1 VLTITPEISICS
13 GRKLVKAVEPAVHMS
28 EPKRRPPF
36 FLRPWF
42 TVPVI
47 ILIALIGIG
56 AALGLQFIRKYEAK
70 AAEFDLG
77 KLDSVESASVV
88 YDRYG
93 KEFGKIFIQN
103 REQVPIDQIS
113 PFLVDAVVSAEDNRF
128 YEHSGVDFLG
138 IFRAMLKNTKA
149 GRIRQGASTVT
160 QQLARNVFDLRDRT
174 YDRKIL
180 EVFLAMRIERSL
192 SKTKIMELYLNRVYL
207 GGGLYGAQA
216 AAKGYFAKPAKD
228 LSVGEAAMLA
238 ALLKSPNNLSPW
250 HNLEAATEERDFV
263 LTRMVE
269 EHKIAPQVADDA
281 KREPLV
287 VQPKTN
293 IVSQSY
299 AIDLIR
305 QQVQGQIGLE
315 SIESQG
321 YRIYTTLDPVL
332 ERTAEDSLRR
342 ELNKVEALPD
352 YQHQKYADYTSFL
365 KNWKSTH
372 TGPGSPPL
380 PEYLQ
385 GAVVAV
391 DNQTG
396 GIMALVGGRDFAQSE
411 YDRALQS
418 KRPPG
423 TAFTPLVF
431 CAALEKGIFPG
442 SLFEDMPLD
451 NRQVM
456 IGGTTGI
463 LGEWGVERADNRYEG
478 AIPMRR
484 VFALSKNAATV
495 RVGVEAGVESV
506 LRLAKRA
513 GIQDDLRPYPAT
525 FLGSS
530 EVTLADLVTSYTMF
544 PGNGSRPE
552 RLTLVT
558 RIQTQDGRE
567 IYRSESKRVS
577 VIEPGVAFEMH
588 SFLTEVLQTGTA
600 SNARQ
605 QFGLQQFP
613 AAGKTGTSYNFTD
626 LWFVGYDSAI
636 TCGVWAG
643 FDKPQTIFRGAFSN
657 QIVLPVW
664 TDILNASLAN
674 RPPRELGRP
683 IDLKRVEVCLDT
695 GLPASPKCMLSTAAD
710 PWLPARKGTFFE
722 FSTARQ
728 SPKETCWVHGDDTRS
743 FVRRL
748 RTQDAPRATSA
759 TDSAQLTPVLM
770 REATV
775 LGDDPYQS
783 VKPRQKEPAQL
794 AQSGKPDWTPA
805 PRALPVDKP
814 VPEVRRAEP
823 VGPLDRQ
830 QQPPPVDLPT
840 PPPVD
845 LNDDP
850 TNL

>member
-1 VLTITPEISICS
+1 
-13 GRKLVKAVEPAVHMS
+13 MS

-42 TVPVI
+42 TVPLVI
-47 ILIALIGIG
+47 LLVLIGIG
-56 AALGLQFIRKYEAK
+56 VWLGYGFIRKYEAK
-70 AAEFDLG
+70 AADYDLA
-77 KLDSVESASVV
+77 KLESVESASVV
-88 YDRYG
+88 YDRDG

-103 REQVPIDQIS
+103 REQATLDQIS
-113 PFLVDAVVSAEDNRF
+113 PYLVDAVVAAEDNRF
-128 YEHSGVDFLG
+128 YEHSGVDLLG
-138 IFRAMLKNTKA
+138 IFRAMLKNTQA
-149 GRIRQGASTVT
+149 GRIRQGASTIT

-180 EVFLAMRIERSL
+180 EVFLAMRIERSVP
-192 SKTKIMELYLNRVYL
+192 KAKIMELYLNRVYL

-216 AAKGYFAKPAKD
+216 ASKGYFGKPAKD

-238 ALLKSPNNLSPW
+238 ALLKSPNNFSPW
-250 HNLEAATEERDFV
+250 RNLEAATQERDFV
-263 LTRMVE
+263 LSRMVE
-269 EHKIAPQVADDA
+269 EHKIPQQVAEEA
-281 KREPLV
+281 RREPLV
-287 VQPKTN
+287 VRPKTN

-305 QQVQGQIGLE
+305 QQAQGEIGLE

-321 YRIYTTLDPVL
+321 YRIYTALDPGL
-332 ERTAEDSLRR
+332 QKTAEESLRR
-342 ELNKVEALPD
+342 ELDKVEARPD
-352 YQHQKYADYTSFL
+352 YAHQKYADYTSFL

-372 TGPGSPPL
+372 SGSPPL
-380 PEYLQ
+380 PEYMQ

-391 DNQTG
+391 DNRTG
-396 GIMALVGGRDFAQSE
+396 GILALVGGRDFAQSE

-431 CAALEKGIFPG
+431 SAALGKGLFPG
-442 SLFEDMPLD
+442 ALFDDMPID

-478 AIPMRR
+478 AIPLRR
-484 VFALSKNAATV
+484 IFALSKNAATV
-495 RVGVEAGVESV
+495 RVGIEAGLDSV
-506 LRLAKRA
+506 LQLAKKA

-530 EVTLADLVTSYTMF
+530 ELTLADLVTSYTIF

-552 RLTLVT
+552 HLMLVT
-558 RIQTQDGRE
+558 KIETQDGRE
-567 IYRSESKRVS
+567 IYHAESRRVP
-577 VIEPGVAFEMH
+577 VIDPAVAFEMH
-588 SFLTEVLQTGTA
+588 SFLTETLLTGTA
-600 SNARQ
+600 ANARP
-605 QFGLQQFP
+605 QFGLQEFP

-626 LWFVGYDSAI
+626 LWFVGYDSEI

-664 TDILNASLAN
+664 TDIMNASTKKQ
-674 RPPRELGRP
+674 PPRELGRP

-695 GLPASPKCMLSTAAD
+695 GLPASLKCMLSTAAD
-710 PWLPARKGTFFE
+710 AWTPPRKGTIFE
-722 FSTARQ
+722 FSTAKQ
-728 SPKETCWVHGDDTRS
+728 LPKETCWLHGDDTRS
-743 FVRRL
+743 FVRSL
-748 RTQDAPRATSA
+748 RTQDAPRATNA
-759 TDSAQLTPVLM
+759 KDSAQLTPVIM
-770 REATV
+770 REATL

-783 VKPRQKEPAQL
+783 VKPKPKEQGQL
-794 AQSGKPDWTPA
+794 AQSGKPGWTPA

-814 VPEVRRAEP
+814 APEVRRAEP
-823 VGPLDRQ
+823 AGPLDRQ
-830 QQPPPVDLPT
+830 RQPPPIDLPT
-840 PPPVD
+840 PPPID

>member
-1 VLTITPEISICS
+1 
-13 GRKLVKAVEPAVHMS
+13 VKAVEAAEHMS
-28 EPKRRPPF
+28 ELRRRPPF
-36 FLRPWF
+36 FLQPWF
-42 TVPVI
+42 TVPAI
-47 ILIALIGIG
+47 ILIVLIGIG
-56 AALGLQFIRKYEAK
+56 AWLGQGFIRKYEEK

-103 REQVPIDQIS
+103 REQVTLDRIS
-113 PFLVDAVVSAEDNRF
+113 PYLVDAVISAEDNRF
-128 YEHSGVDFLG
+128 YEHRGVDFVG
-138 IFRAMLKNTKA
+138 IFRAMLKNTQA
-149 GRIRQGASTVT
+149 GRIRQGASTIT
-160 QQLARNVFDLRDRT
+160 QQLARNAFDLRDRT

-180 EVFLAMRIERSL
+180 EVFLAIRIERSMP
-192 SKTKIMELYLNRVYL
+192 KTKIMELYLNRVYL

-216 AAKGYFAKPAKD
+216 AAKGYFGKPAKD
-228 LSVGEAAMLA
+228 VSVGEAAMLA

-250 HNLEAATEERDFV
+250 RNLEAARQERDFV
-263 LTRMVE
+263 LTRMFE
-269 EHKIAPQVADDA
+269 ENKIPQELAERTKA
-281 KREPLV
+281 EPLV
-287 VQPKTN
+287 VQPRTN

-315 SIESQG
+315 SIVSQG
-321 YRIYTTLDPVL
+321 YRIYTTLDQVL
-332 ERTAEDSLRR
+332 QRTAEDSLRR
-342 ELNKVEALPD
+342 ELDNVETRAD

-391 DNQTG
+391 DNRTG

-423 TAFTPLVF
+423 TAFVPLVF
-431 CAALEKGIFPG
+431 AAALQKGVFPG

-463 LGEWGVERADNRYEG
+463 LGEWGVERSDNRYEG
-478 AIPMRR
+478 SAPMRR
-484 VFALSKNAATV
+484 IFALSKNAATV
-495 RVGVEAGVESV
+495 RVGVEAGLDTV
-506 LRLAKRA
+506 LQLAKKA

-552 RLTLVT
+552 HLMLVT
-558 RIQTQDGRE
+558 RIETQDGRE
-567 IYRSESKRVS
+567 IYRSEPKRVP

-588 SFLTEVLQTGTA
+588 SFLSEVLQTGTA

-605 QFGLQQFP
+605 QFGLQRFP
-613 AAGKTGTSYNFTD
+613 AAGKTGTAYNFTD
-626 LWFVGYDSAI
+626 LWFVGYDSEI

-657 QIVLPVW
+657 QIALAVW
-664 TDILNASLAN
+664 TEIMNASLAN
-674 RPPRELGRP
+674 QPPRELGRP

-695 GLPASPKCMLSTAAD
+695 GLPASPKCMLSTVAD

-722 FSTARQ
+722 FSTAKQ
-728 SPKETCWVHGDDTRS
+728 LPKETCWLHGDDTRS
-743 FVRRL
+743 FVRSL
-748 RTQDAPRATSA
+748 RTEDAPRATSA
-759 TDSAQLTPVLM
+759 KDSGQFTPVLM

-775 LGDDPYQS
+775 LGDDPYQC
-783 VKPRQKEPAQL
+783 VKPKQKEPTQL
-794 AQSGKPDWTPA
+794 AQSGKPSWTPA

-814 VPEVRRAEP
+814 APEVRRAEP

-830 QQPPPVDLPT
+830 QQPPPLDMPT
-840 PPPVD
+840 PPAVD

>member
-1 VLTITPEISICS
+1 M
-13 GRKLVKAVEPAVHMS
+13 KAVEAAVHMS
-28 EPKRRPPF
+28 EPRRRRPF

-42 TVPVI
+42 AVLAG
-47 ILIALIGIG
+47 ILVVLSGIG
-56 AALGLQFIRKYEAK
+56 ALLGLGFVRKYEAK

-77 KLDSVESASVV
+77 KLESVESASVI

-103 REQVPIDQIS
+103 REQVSLDQIS
-113 PFLVDAVVSAEDNRF
+113 PYLVDAVVAAEDNRF
-128 YEHSGVDFLG
+128 YEHSGVDLFG
-138 IFRAMLKNTKA
+138 IFRAMLKNTQA

-180 EVFLAMRIERSL
+180 EVFLAMRIERTMP
-192 SKTKIMELYLNRVYL
+192 KAKIMELYLNRVYL

-216 AAKGYFAKPAKD
+216 AAKGYFGKPAKD

-250 HNLEAATEERDFV
+250 HNLEAATQERDFV

-269 EHKIAPQVADDA
+269 ENKIPYKIAEQA
-281 KREPLV
+281 KREPLI

-293 IVSQSY
+293 ISQSY
-299 AIDLIR
+299 AIDLIH

-332 ERTAEDSLRR
+332 QRTAEDSLRR
-342 ELNKVEALPD
+342 ELDKVESRPD
-352 YQHQKYADYTSFL
+352 YSHQKYADYTSFL
-365 KNWKSTH
+365 KTWKSTH
-372 TGPGSPPL
+372 SGPGSPPL

-385 GAVVAV
+385 GAVIVI
-391 DNQTG
+391 DNRTG
-396 GIMALVGGRDFAQSE
+396 GIMALLGGRDFSQSE
-411 YDRALQS
+411 YDRVLQS

-423 TAFTPLVF
+423 QAFSPLVF
-431 CAALEKGIFPG
+431 SAALEKGIFPG
-442 SLFEDMPLD
+442 ALFEDMPLD

-484 VFALSKNAATV
+484 IFALSKNAATV
-495 RVGVEAGVESV
+495 RVGVEAGLDNV
-506 LRLAKRA
+506 LQLAKKA

-530 EVTLADLVTSYTMF
+530 EVTLADLVTAYTMY

-552 RLTLVT
+552 HLMLVT
-558 RIQTQDGRE
+558 RIETQDGRE
-567 IYRSESKRVS
+567 IYRAEPKRIA
-577 VIEPGVAFEMH
+577 VIDPAVAFETH
-588 SFLTEVLQTGTA
+588 SFLTEVMETGTG

-605 QFGLQQFP
+605 QFGLQEFP

-636 TCGVWAG
+636 SCGVWAG
-643 FDKPQTIFRGAFSN
+643 FDKPQTIYRGAFSN

-664 TDILNASLAN
+664 TDIMNASLAN
-674 RPPRELGRP
+674 QPPRELGRP

-695 GLPASPKCMLSTAAD
+695 GLPASPKCMLSTIAD
-710 PWLPARKGTFFE
+710 PWLPPRKGTFFE
-722 FSTARQ
+722 FSTAKQ
-728 SPKETCWVHGDDTRS
+728 LPKETCWLHGDDTRS
-743 FVRRL
+743 FVRSL
-748 RTQDAPRATSA
+748 RSQDAPRATSA
-759 TDSAQLTPVLM
+759 KDTAQLTPVLM

-783 VKPRQKEPAQL
+783 VKPKPKEPTQL
-794 AQSGKPDWTPA
+794 AQSGKPEWTPA

-840 PPPVD
+840 PPEVD

>member
-1 VLTITPEISICS
+1 
-13 GRKLVKAVEPAVHMS
+13 MS
-28 EPKRRPPF
+28 EPKRRPSF

-42 TVPVI
+42 AIPLL
-47 ILIALIGIG
+47 ILFVLIGGG
-56 AALGLQFIRKYEAK
+56 AWFGLEFVKKYEKK

-77 KLDSVESASVV
+77 KLDAVESASVV

-93 KEFGKIFIQN
+93 EFFGKIFIQN
-103 REQVPIDQIS
+103 REQVNLDQIS
-113 PFLVDAVVSAEDNRF
+113 PYLVDAVIAEEDNRF
-128 YEHSGVDFLG
+128 YEHSGVDFYG
-138 IFRAMLKNTKA
+138 IFRALIKNTQA

-180 EVFLAMRIERSL
+180 EVFLAMRIERSVP
-192 SKTKIMELYLNRVYL
+192 KNKIMELYLNRVYF
-207 GGGLYGAQA
+207 GGGLYGAEA
-216 AAKGYFAKPAKD
+216 ASKGYFGKPAKD

-250 HNLEAATEERDFV
+250 HNLEAATQERDFV

-269 EHKIAPQVADDA
+269 EHKISQKVGDEA

-332 ERTAEDSLRR
+332 QRTAEDSLRR

-396 GIMALVGGRDFAQSE
+396 GIMALVGARDFAQSE

-478 AIPMRR
+478 SIPMRR
-484 VFALSKNAATV
+484 IFALSMISASV
-495 RVGVEAGVESV
+495 RV
-506 LRLAKRA
+506 
-513 GIQDDLRPYPAT
+513 
-525 FLGSS
+525 
-530 EVTLADLVTSYTMF
+530 
-544 PGNGSRPE
+544 
-552 RLTLVT
+552 
-558 RIQTQDGRE
+558 
-567 IYRSESKRVS
+567 
-577 VIEPGVAFEMH
+577 
-588 SFLTEVLQTGTA
+588 
-600 SNARQ
+600 
-605 QFGLQQFP
+605 
-613 AAGKTGTSYNFTD
+613 
-626 LWFVGYDSAI
+626 
-636 TCGVWAG
+636 
-643 FDKPQTIFRGAFSN
+643 
-657 QIVLPVW
+657 
-664 TDILNASLAN
+664 
-674 RPPRELGRP
+674 
-683 IDLKRVEVCLDT
+683 VC
-695 GLPASPKCMLSTAAD
+695 
-710 PWLPARKGTFFE
+710 
-722 FSTARQ
+722 
-728 SPKETCWVHGDDTRS
+728 V
-743 FVRRL
+743 
-748 RTQDAPRATSA
+748 
-759 TDSAQLTPVLM
+759 
-770 REATV
+770 
-775 LGDDPYQS
+775 
-783 VKPRQKEPAQL
+783 
-794 AQSGKPDWTPA
+794 
-805 PRALPVDKP
+805 
-814 VPEVRRAEP
+814 
-823 VGPLDRQ
+823 
-830 QQPPPVDLPT
+830 
-840 PPPVD
+840 
-845 LNDDP
+845 
-850 TNL
+850 

>member
-1 VLTITPEISICS
+1 M
-13 GRKLVKAVEPAVHMS
+13 KAVEAAEHMMS
-28 EPKRRPPF
+28 EPIRRPPF

-42 TVPVI
+42 TVPAIV
-47 ILIALIGIG
+47 LIVLIGIG
-56 AALGLQFIRKYEAK
+56 VWLGLGFIHRYEAK

-77 KLDSVESASVV
+77 KLESVESASVV

-103 REQVPIDQIS
+103 REQVSLDQIS
-113 PFLVDAVVSAEDNRF
+113 PYLVDAVVAAEDNRF
-128 YEHSGVDFLG
+128 YEHSGVDLFG
-138 IFRAMLKNTKA
+138 IFRAMLKNTQA

-180 EVFLAMRIERSL
+180 EVFLAIRIERTMP
-192 SKTKIMELYLNRVYL
+192 KTKIMELYLNRVYL

-216 AAKGYFAKPAKD
+216 AAKGYFGKPAKD
-228 LSVGEAAMLA
+228 LGVGEAAMLA

-250 HNLEAATEERDFV
+250 HNLEAATQERDFV

-269 EHKIAPQVADDA
+269 EHKITQEVAEAA
-281 KREPLV
+281 KRVPLLV
-287 VQPKTN
+287 LPKTGV
-293 IVSQSY
+293 VSQSY
-299 AIDLIR
+299 AIDQIH
-305 QQVQGQIGLE
+305 QQVQGKVGLE

-332 ERTAEDSLRR
+332 QRTAEDSLRR
-342 ELNKVEALPD
+342 ELSKVEAQPD

-372 TGPGSPPL
+372 AGPGSPPL

-391 DNQTG
+391 DNRTG
-396 GIMALVGGRDFAQSE
+396 GIMALVGGRDFVQSE
-411 YDRALQS
+411 YDRVLQS

-423 TAFTPLVF
+423 SAFIPLVF
-431 CAALEKGIFPG
+431 SAALAKGVFPG

-463 LGEWGVERADNRYEG
+463 LGEWGVERPDNRYEG
-478 AIPMRR
+478 AMPMRR
-484 VFALSKNAATV
+484 ILALSKNAATV
-495 RVGVEAGVESV
+495 RVGVEAGLDSV
-506 LRLAKRA
+506 LQLAKKA

-530 EVTLADLVTSYTMF
+530 EVTLGDLVTSYTMF

-552 RLTLVT
+552 HLMLVT
-558 RIQTQDGRE
+558 RIETQDGRE
-567 IYRSESKRVS
+567 IYRAESKRVS

-588 SFLTEVLQTGTA
+588 SFLTEVMQTGTA
-600 SNARQ
+600 SNAKQ

-613 AAGKTGTSYNFTD
+613 VAGKTGTSYNFTD

-657 QIVLPVW
+657 QIVLPIW
-664 TDILNASLAN
+664 TDIMNASFAN
-674 RPPRELGRP
+674 QPPRELGRP

-695 GLPASPKCMLSTAAD
+695 GLPASPKCMLSTVAD
-710 PWLPARKGTFFE
+710 PWTPPRKGTFFE
-722 FSTARQ
+722 FSTAKQ
-728 SPKETCWVHGDDTRS
+728 LPKETCWLHGDDTRS
-743 FVRRL
+743 FVHNL
-748 RTQDAPRATSA
+748 RTQDVPRATSA
-759 TDSAQLTPVLM
+759 KDSAQITPVLI

-783 VKPRQKEPAQL
+783 VKPKQKEPEQL
-794 AQSGKPDWTPA
+794 AQSSKPSWTPA

-814 VPEVRRAEP
+814 PTEVRRAEP

-830 QQPPPVDLPT
+830 PQPPPLDLPT

>member
-1 VLTITPEISICS
+1 
-13 GRKLVKAVEPAVHMS
+13 MS
-28 EPKRRPPF
+28 EPKRRPSF

-42 TVPVI
+42 TIPLSLLLVLLGV
-47 ILIALIGIG
+47 G
-56 AALGLQFIRKYEAK
+56 AWFGFDFVKKYEKK

-77 KLDSVESASVV
+77 KLDAVESASVV

-93 KEFGKIFIQN
+93 QLFGKIFIQN
-103 REQVPIDQIS
+103 REQVGLDQIS
-113 PFLVDAVVSAEDNRF
+113 PYLVDAVIAAEDNRF
-128 YEHSGVDFLG
+128 YEHKGVDLFG
-138 IFRAMLKNTKA
+138 IFRALLKNTRA

-192 SKTKIMELYLNRVYL
+192 SKSKIMELYLNRVYL
-207 GGGLYGAQA
+207 GGGLYGAEA
-216 AAKGYFAKPAKD
+216 ASKGYFGKPAKD

-250 HNLEAATEERDFV
+250 HNLEAATQERNFV
-263 LTRMVE
+263 LTRMLE
-269 EHKIAPQVADDA
+269 ERKITARVAEEA
-281 KREPLV
+281 QQQPLTV
-287 VQPKTN
+287 LPKSN

-305 QQVQGQIGLE
+305 QQAQGQIGLE

-332 ERTAEDSLRR
+332 QRTAEESLRR
-342 ELNKVEALPD
+342 ELNNVEEQPD
-352 YQHQKYADYTSFL
+352 YQHQRYAEYTNFL
-365 KNWKSTH
+365 KSWKSTH
-372 TGPGSPPL
+372 TAPGSPPV

-391 DNQTG
+391 DNRTG
-396 GIMALVGGRDFAQSE
+396 GILALVGGRDFAQSE
-411 YDRALQS
+411 YDRALQA
-418 KRPPG
+418 KRPAG

-431 CAALEKGIFPG
+431 TAALEKGVFPG
-442 SLFEDMPLD
+442 SLFEDAPLD

-456 IGGTTGI
+456 IGGMTGI

-478 AIPMRR
+478 PLPMRKI
-484 VFALSKNAATV
+484 FALSKNAATV
-495 RVGVEAGVESV
+495 RVGVEAGVDAV
-506 LRLAKRA
+506 LKLAKAA

-530 EVTLADLVTSYTMF
+530 DITLADLVTAYTMF

-552 RLTLVT
+552 RLMLVA
-558 RIQTQDGRE
+558 RIETQDGRE
-567 IYRSESKRVS
+567 IYSSEPKRVK
-577 VIEPGVAFEMH
+577 VIDPGIAFEMH
-588 SFLTEVLQTGTA
+588 SFLTEVMETGTA

-605 QFGLQQFP
+605 QFGLKQFP
-613 AAGKTGTSYNFTD
+613 AAGKTGTAYNFTD
-626 LWFVGYDSAI
+626 VWFLGYDSEI

-643 FDKPQTIFRGAFSN
+643 FDKPQPIFRGAFSN
-657 QIVLPVW
+657 QIALPVW
-664 TDILNASLAN
+664 TDIMNASLAKQ
-674 RPPRELGRP
+674 PPRELGRP

-695 GLPASPKCMLSTAAD
+695 GLPASPKCMLTTVAD
-710 PWLPARKGTFFE
+710 PWLPPRKGTFFE
-722 FSTARQ
+722 FSIAKQ
-728 SPKETCWVHGDDTRS
+728 LPKETCWLHGDDTRS
-743 FVRRL
+743 FVRTL
-748 RTQDAPRATSA
+748 RSQDAPRATTAS
-759 TDSAQLTPVLM
+759 DLAQAAPVLM
-770 REATV
+770 RAPTL

-783 VKPRQKEPAQL
+783 VKPRPKEPPQL
-794 AQSGKPDWTPA
+794 AQTAKADWTPA

-814 VPEVRRAEP
+814 PPEVRRAAP
-823 VGPLDRQ
+823 AGPLDRQ
-830 QQPPPVDLPT
+830 QEPPPVDLPT